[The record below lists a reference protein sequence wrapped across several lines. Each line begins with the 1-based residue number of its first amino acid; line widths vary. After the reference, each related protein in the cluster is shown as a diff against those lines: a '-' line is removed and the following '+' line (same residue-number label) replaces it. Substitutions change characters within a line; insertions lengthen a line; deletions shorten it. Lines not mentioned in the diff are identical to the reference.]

1 MKILVEHEVPCEKG
15 MDQKCLYPGDYC
27 GNDVCRYHT
36 HRDRTHGRKAP
47 VERHLPKCTL
57 FDEWLPGEYLK
68 CEKCMASVTASR
80 RSHEPIPLKE
90 LREMNEPTP
99 VWWAEAGFWCLIQNG
114 ILTAPSGM
122 SAQVN
127 EMSGTFYFCQPE
139 EG

>member
-1 MKILVEHEVPCEKG
+1 MKIQVAHEVPCERG
-15 MDQKCLYPGDYC
+15 MEQKCLYPGDFW

-68 CEKCMASVTASR
+68 CEKCMAAVAASR
-80 RSHEPIPLKE
+80 RNHEPIPLKE
-90 LREMNEPTP
+90 LREINEPTP
-99 VWWAEAGFWCLIQNG
+99 VWWAEAGFWCLLQNG

-127 EMSGTFYFCQPE
+127 EMSGTFYFHQPE

>member
-15 MDQKCLYPGDYC
+15 MEQKCLYPGDYW

-90 LREMNEPTP
+90 LREMNEPNSGVVGRGRFLVP
-99 VWWAEAGFWCLIQNG
+99 HSKRYFNG
-114 ILTAPSGM
+114 SKRYVRSG
-122 SAQVN
+122 
-127 EMSGTFYFCQPE
+127 E
-139 EG
+139 

>member
-1 MKILVEHEVPCEKG
+1 MKIQVAHEVPCERG
-15 MDQKCLYPGDYC
+15 MEQKCLHPGDFW

-68 CEKCMASVTASR
+68 CEKCMAAVAASR

-90 LREMNEPTP
+90 LREINEPTP
-99 VWWAEAGFWCLIQNG
+99 VWWAEAGFWCLLQNG

-127 EMSGTFYFCQPE
+127 EMSGTFYFHQPE

>member
-1 MKILVEHEVPCEKG
+1 MSAGITRTGTVPT
-15 MDQKCLYPGDYC
+15 
-27 GNDVCRYHT
+27 DVKLRWSAT
-36 HRDRTHGRKAP
+36 F
-47 VERHLPKCTL
+47 PKCTL

-68 CEKCMASVTASR
+68 CEKCMAAVAASR

-90 LREMNEPTP
+90 LREINEPTP

>member
-1 MKILVEHEVPCEKG
+1 MKILVEHEVPCERG
-15 MDQKCLYPGDYC
+15 MEQKCLYPGDYW

-68 CEKCMASVTASR
+68 CEKCMAAVAASR

-90 LREMNEPTP
+90 LREINEPTP

-114 ILTAPSGM
+114 FLTAPSGM